1 MSTIGNVIWFILG
14 GFIVF
19 LEYLIAGALLC
30 ITIVGIP
37 FGLQAFKLAQ
47 LALWPFNKTVGTKA
61 STPGCL
67 STLMNLIWLLIGG
80 IWIAIT
86 HLVFALLLAITVI
99 GIPWA
104 QQHYKLALT
113 ALTPFNITITSN

>member
-1 MSTIGNVIWFILG
+1 MNTLGNLVWLILG

-19 LEYLIAGALLC
+19 VEYLIAGVILC

-37 FGLQAFKLAQ
+37 FGIQVFKLSTI
-47 LALWPFNKTVGTKA
+47 ALWPFNKNITSEKKA
-61 STPGCL
+61 TSLLATF
-67 STLMNLIWLLIGG
+67 MNLIWLIFGG

-86 HLVFALLLAITVI
+86 HLIFALLLAITII

-104 QQHYKLALT
+104 KQHYKLAQLS
-113 ALTPFNITITSN
+113 LIPFSLKVTNK